1 MFLWNSYCLN
11 EAYIKE
17 GKCRIWKVNVNSKHN
32 IKMNETKISG
42 FQMGSLSFET
52 EQVLATSIIC
62 HSNRNK

>member
-1 MFLWNSYCLN
+1 
-11 EAYIKE
+11 
-17 GKCRIWKVNVNSKHN
+17 VNSKHN